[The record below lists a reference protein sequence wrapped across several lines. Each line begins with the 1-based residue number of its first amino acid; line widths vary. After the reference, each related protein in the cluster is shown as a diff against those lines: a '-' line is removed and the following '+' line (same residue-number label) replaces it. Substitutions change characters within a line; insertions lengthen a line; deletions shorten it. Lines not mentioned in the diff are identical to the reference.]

1 MVAAASP
8 KVNGWQAMH
17 VSLATIP
24 LTAQRGKWAEALSR
38 LGLQDAGESDAP
50 LRAAMDM
57 QTAPSGSLFARI
69 RSGAMALSCRP
80 AAATRSSAY
89 VIFDR
94 ASPDAVG
101 EGGALHVG
109 DGAVS
114 WSLELD
120 GDVDLLVLRVR
131 RDLVFAALGPS
142 TDQAPLRLE
151 GGALARS
158 ACQLLDTIHDRFDTL
173 EATELAPLET
183 ALVGLLSSLI
193 RLDRRRDE
201 GGVTQV
207 QSLHYQRVAASV
219 EARLSQPGLAMRDV
233 AASEGMSQRYLQKLF
248 ELHHTTFSDFVRTRR
263 LEKAR
268 LALLA
273 RDQKAASIA
282 QIAFQCGFSDQ
293 GHFSRLF
300 RAAFGVSP
308 RAFRALA
315 QEPAPARPYHRGRP
329 AGNHRV
335 GLATEPDAPRAPAE
349 RELPALEGQPLRVRA
364 SADTVHWGFL
374 SRDIPPVLRV
384 RSGAEVV
391 VETLTQHASDDYERM
406 ISGDAG
412 AESVF
417 RWTAQE
423 KNVERRGAGP
433 LDASLLGRGAGEGF
447 GVHILTGPI
456 FIEEAE
462 PGDILEV
469 QILDIRPRP
478 SGNPKFGGR
487 SFASNAST
495 WWGYQYSDYLD
506 DADLREVVT
515 IFEVEPG
522 GDTARAVYSF
532 RWTPQTDPYGIR
544 HPTIDYPGV
553 PVDHATITKTF
564 DPMPGVRVPLF
575 PHFGCMAVAP
585 KEHVLVDSIPPGNF
599 GGNLDNW
606 RAGKGA
612 TLYLPVLVPGA
623 LFSVG
628 DGHLALG
635 DGELNGTALEC
646 SLHGTFRFVL
656 HKKGATASKPFLTGL
671 NCPLLETPAEFII
684 HGFSYPDYL
693 RDLGQ
698 DAQAEVYKRSSLDL
712 ALRSAFRVT
721 RKFLMDAWKLEE
733 DAAITFISTAV
744 DFGITQVADGNWGI
758 HAVIPKVAFVAES
771 ADGDD

>member
-1 MVAAASP
+1 
-8 KVNGWQAMH
+8 MH

-24 LTAQRGKWAEALSR
+24 LAAQRGKWAEALAH
-38 LGLQDAGESDAP
+38 LGLQEAGGIDTPVSATVDV
-50 LRAAMDM
+50 

-69 RSGAMALSCRP
+69 RSGPMELAYRP
-80 AAATRSSAY
+80 AVATRASAY
-89 VIFDR
+89 VTFER
-94 ASPDAVG
+94 TSPDALG
-101 EGGALHVG
+101 QGGALHVA
-109 DGAVS
+109 DGALP
-114 WSLELD
+114 WSLGFD

-131 RDLVFAALGPS
+131 RDLLFGSLGSGASPS
-142 TDQAPLRLE
+142 PLRLA
-151 GGALARS
+151 GGALGHSAR
-158 ACQLLDTIHDRFDTL
+158 QLLDTIHNRFDAL
-173 EATELAPLET
+173 EPTELAPLET
-183 ALVGLLSSLI
+183 ALVGLLSSLV
-193 RLDRRRDE
+193 RLDRRLDE
-201 GGVTQV
+201 GGATQV
-207 QSLHYQRVAASV
+207 QFAHYQRVAAAV

-273 RDQKAASIA
+273 QDQKSTSIA

-300 RAAFGVSP
+300 RAAFGVTP
-308 RAFRALA
+308 RACRGMT
-315 QEPAPARPYHRGRP
+315 QEPTTTRPYNRGRP
-329 AGNHRV
+329 AGSNHTA
-335 GLATEPDAPRAPAE
+335 LPMEPDAPRALFHQDASVLDGE
-349 RELPALEGQPLRVRA
+349 PLRVRA
-364 SADTVHWGFL
+364 NADTVHWGFL
-374 SRDIPPVLRV
+374 SRDILPVLRV
-384 RSGAEVV
+384 RSGSEVV
-391 VETLTQHASDDYERM
+391 IETLTQHASDDYERM
-406 ISGDAG
+406 IRGDVG

-417 RWTAQE
+417 HWTAE
-423 KNVERRGAGP
+423 GKNVERRGAGP

-469 QILDIRPRP
+469 QVLDIAPRP
-478 SGNPKFGGR
+478 SANPQFEGR

-506 DADLREVVT
+506 SADLREVVT
-515 IFEVEPG
+515 IFEVEPE

-544 HPTIDYPGV
+544 HATIDYPGV
-553 PVDHATITKTF
+553 PVDHATITKIF
-564 DPMPGVRVPLF
+564 DPMPNIRVPLF

-585 KEHVLVDSIPPGNF
+585 KERVLVDSIPPGNF

-635 DGELNGTALEC
+635 DGEMNGTALEC
-646 SLHGTFRFVL
+646 SLNGTFRFVL
-656 HKKGATASKPFLTGL
+656 HKKGETASKPFLAGL
-671 NCPLLETPAEFII
+671 NCPLLETPAEFVI

-698 DAQAEVYKRSSLDL
+698 DAQAEVYKRSSLDR

-758 HAVIPKVAFVAES
+758 HAVIPKAAFVQERFAGS
-771 ADGDD
+771 DWK